1 MDVYKATEQAY
12 KNGYKAG
19 AKDSIVEFVE
29 FLKQKSFL
37 CDAND
42 WHSFQAINVED
53 DLDDLAEEF
62 LNEAKYEF

>member
-12 KNGYKAG
+12 KNGYNAG
-19 AKDSIVEFVE
+19 VKDSIVEFVE

-42 WHSFQAINVED
+42 WYSFQAINVED
-53 DLDDLAEEF
+53 DLDDFAEEF
-62 LNEAKYEF
+62 LNEVM

>member
-12 KNGYKAG
+12 KNGYKEG
-19 AKDSIVEFVE
+19 AKDSIVKFVE

-37 CDAND
+37 CDTND
-42 WHSFQAINVED
+42 WYSFQAINVED
-53 DLDDLAEEF
+53 DLDDFAEEF